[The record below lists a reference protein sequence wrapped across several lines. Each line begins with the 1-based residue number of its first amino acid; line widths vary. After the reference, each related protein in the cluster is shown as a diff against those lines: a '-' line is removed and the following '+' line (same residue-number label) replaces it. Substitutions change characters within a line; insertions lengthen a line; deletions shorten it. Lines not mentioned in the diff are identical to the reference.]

1 LKLIINFLNLSEAIS
16 GSPSDFTLE
25 QRIFNTLCFFMLVFV
40 LIAGV
45 INTVLDIHP
54 IVLYINI
61 FAIAVS
67 FFFEYL
73 SRFRKVF
80 SSEMVMVYLLVCI
93 VCYIGVWFFNGGIDS
108 PVGYIF
114 LMSLAIFV
122 SVSPLSSYK
131 LVSSLFFI
139 AIIGLFVVEYYHP
152 EWNVPYKD
160 RPTRFLDHATTIIY
174 SGVFILFSV
183 ISYKI
188 NFERERKKV
197 EEQKVALEKSNEALL
212 AQNQKIE
219 TLVKELN
226 HRVKNNL
233 QVVTSLLNL
242 QLSKVKD
249 LAAKEA
255 IQDSKNRLV
264 AMVLLHQ
271 QLYKNTQ
278 STHIPIDTYL
288 SDLLENILS
297 TFGKND
303 DEVKA
308 ELDIEKLLISVETA
322 IPIGLIINELVS
334 NCLKHAFKDRE
345 HGNLIRIKLVKF
357 NDRLLFSVKD
367 NGTLKQRPERFLG
380 RDTFGLELVR
390 SLCGQLSGKIEIQ
403 LEEGSEV
410 IINIPLKTLL

>member
-1 LKLIINFLNLSEAIS
+1 MIS
-16 GSPSDFTLE
+16 GSSNEFSLE
-25 QRIFNTLCFFMLVFV
+25 QRIFNTLCFFMLLFV
-40 LIAGV
+40 LIAGLV
-45 INTVLDIHP
+45 NWVLDIHP
-54 IVLYINI
+54 YVLYVNL
-61 FAIAVS
+61 FALFCAIL
-67 FFFEYL
+67 FEYL
-73 SRFRKVF
+73 ARFRKVF
-80 SSEMVMVYLLVCI
+80 SNILVLVYLFICLVC
-93 VCYIGVWFFNGGIDS
+93 YTAVWFFNGGIDS

-131 LVSSLFFI
+131 LVSLLFFSCII
-139 AIIGLFVVEYYHP
+139 AIYIVEYYHP
-152 EWNVPYKD
+152 EWNVPYAD
-160 RPTRFLDHATTIIY
+160 RPTRFFDHGITIIY

-188 NFERERKKV
+188 NFERERSKV

-212 AQNQKIE
+212 NQNQKIE

-233 QVVTSLLNL
+233 QVVTSLLSL

-278 STHIPIDTYL
+278 STQIPIDSYIAELT
-288 SDLLENILS
+288 ENILS
-297 TFGKND
+297 TFGKS
-303 DEVKA
+303 DE
-308 ELDIEKLLISVETA
+308 DIRADLQIESLLVSVEKA

-334 NCLKHAFKDRE
+334 NCIKHAFPDKRKDSYF
-345 HGNLIRIKLVKF
+345 RIKLVNF

-367 NGTLKQRPERFLG
+367 NGVVKQSVDRFLG
-380 RDTFGLELVR
+380 EETFGLELVR
-390 SLCGQLSGKIEIQ
+390 SLCGQLSGRMEIQ
-403 LEEGSEV
+403 QEEGTEV
-410 IINIPLKTLL
+410 IINIPFKPSF